1 MKRVILRLLVIVTV
15 CFFGLTKAYPQ
26 LSSQAKISLLT
37 ATPGGEL
44 YSVFGHSALRVSDPE
59 AGIDEVYNYGTFDFD
74 TPNFYMKFIRGKL
87 LYKLSVTTFE
97 VFLHD
102 YRIEGRGVSE
112 QVLNL
117 NHDEKQRIY
126 NFLQVNRQPGNEY
139 YLYDF
144 FFDNCA
150 TRIRDVV
157 EMQINPD
164 WGDDPFPQY
173 NRSFRQMLRPYLSG
187 KPWAQFGVD
196 LVLGLP
202 SDRRA
207 SPWHYMFLPDE
218 MFLAFAQARNSSGIA
233 LVYQNDVVLDETFV
247 KKKPSLA
254 SPVVMAWILFGL
266 GMLTLIKSRISRVF
280 DKVFFSLLAITGFLI
295 LFMWFVSD
303 HKATNAN
310 LNLLWALP
318 THLYFIFKANMIYPI
333 GIPRYYFKFVFYINV
348 GMILFWPILPQSFHL
363 AFLPI
368 IMLSAVKSFLYGY
381 GDTWKRL
388 PMFRR
393 IR

>member
-1 MKRVILRLLVIVTV
+1 MKRDLIVWLLIVYAGS
-15 CFFGLTKAYPQ
+15 FGASLAQAQ

-59 AGIDEVYNYGTFDFD
+59 TGIDEVYNYGTFDFD

-87 LYKLSVTTFE
+87 LYKLSVTSFE

-126 NFLQVNRQPGNEY
+126 IFLLVNRQPGNEY

-157 EMQINPD
+157 DMHIKPD
-164 WGDDPFPQY
+164 WGDDPFPEY
-173 NRSFRQMLRPYLSG
+173 NRSFRDMLGPYLSG

-196 LVLGLP
+196 LALGLP

-207 SPWHYMFLPDE
+207 SPWQYMFLPDE
-218 MFLAFAQARNSSGIA
+218 MFFAFAQARNSSGVA
-233 LVYQNDVVLDETFV
+233 LVEQNNLVLEETFV
-247 KKKPSLA
+247 KQEPFFIT
-254 SPVVMAWILFGL
+254 PGVVAWILFAFGL
-266 GMLTLIKSRISRVF
+266 LSLAKSRIARVF
-280 DKVFFSLLAITGFLI
+280 DKLFFSLLGIAGLVI
-295 LFMWFVSD
+295 LFIWFISD
-303 HKATNAN
+303 HEATNAN

-318 THLYFIFKANMIYPI
+318 THLYFIFKASMIYPI
-333 GIPRYYFKFVFYINV
+333 GIPRHYFKFVFYINV
-348 GMILFWPILPQSFHL
+348 GMILFWPILPQAFHM

-368 IMLSAVKSFLYGY
+368 ILLSAIKSFLYGY

-393 IR
+393 LR